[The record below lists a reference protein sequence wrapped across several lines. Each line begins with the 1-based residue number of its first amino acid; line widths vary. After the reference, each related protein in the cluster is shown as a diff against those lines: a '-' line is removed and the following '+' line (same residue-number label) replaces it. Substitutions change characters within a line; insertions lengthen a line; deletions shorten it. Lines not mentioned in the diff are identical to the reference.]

1 MTLPNA
7 VTGSPV
13 TVTLANGEVITIG
26 IGATSGSVTTTP
38 ADNVYAGSSTVTN
51 SIASISGGN
60 FEHLVASGATIS
72 TTVTDEPSPT
82 SPRSA
87 CRRRRA
93 SPKAAASFTPPRSPT
108 PHRPRSP

>member
-60 FEHLVASGATIS
+60 F
-72 TTVTDEPSPT
+72 
-82 SPRSA
+82 
-87 CRRRRA
+87 
-93 SPKAAASFTPPRSPT
+93 
-108 PHRPRSP
+108 